1 MDLTKAAKLY
11 YVIVPVS
18 RIKFIAFY
26 STIIKILLLF
36 RYHFIACLGSL
47 KQAQWLGDQL
57 MVAVG
62 QPSIGHPTTGL
73 LNCRCR
79 F

>member
-1 MDLTKAAKLY
+1 MDLTKAEKLY

-47 KQAQWLGDQL
+47 KQAQWLGDHQL
-57 MVAVG
+57 VTRPLGSGIVDID
-62 QPSIGHPTTGL
+62 SNI
-73 LNCRCR
+73 
-79 F
+79 